1 MSKLVQVNERIFD
14 GEVLQSPLP
23 VLADFWAAWCGPCR
37 MIAPI
42 VEELARDYDGR
53 LKVAKID
60 VDANP
65 DLARRFGIM
74 SIPTL
79 AIFKDGLLVSR
90 IVGYATKAELQ
101 QHVEATLNEHEV
113 GAAAGGK

>member
-1 MSKLVQVNERIFD
+1 VQVNEKIFD

-42 VEELARDYDGR
+42 VAELARDYEGR

-60 VDANP
+60 VDENP
-65 DLARRFGIM
+65 DLARRYGVM

-79 AIFKDGLLVSR
+79 AIFKDGQVVSR
-90 IVGYATKAELQ
+90 IVGYAPKVELQ
-101 QHVEATLNEHEV
+101 RHIEAALHARAV
-113 GAAAGGK
+113 RAAAGRK

>member
-1 MSKLVQVNERIFD
+1 MSKPVQVNERIFD

-42 VEELARDYDGR
+42 VEELAWDYEGR

-65 DLARRFGIM
+65 DLARRYGIM
-74 SIPTL
+74 SIPTP
-79 AIFKDGLLVSR
+79 AIFKNGQLVSR
-90 IVGYATKAELQ
+90 IVGYAPKAELQ
-101 QHVEATLNEHEV
+101 QHVEATLNGHEV
-113 GAAAGGK
+113 GAAAGRK